1 MRIIKKG
8 VFTQAFTMIELIIVI
23 VILSILSTIAM
34 VSYIDQESYT
44 RDAKRGMDAQLLVN
58 QLTTSIKTNGI
69 APQPAKS
76 IILYS
81 NTGTSIFGY
90 QGYLDSG
97 IKDSIGVKGGGSD
110 PLGFDYTYMK
120 DVTGKKFELLIY
132 YENQEA
138 STTTTTYNN
147 PFSINKT
154 FALPQ
159 YSMFF
164 PHTYGDKIG
173 IVYQTTT
180 KIPLQE
186 VGLFSSTGFDIMSG
200 SLLTTYTVTSS
211 YENCPA
217 GWIGVPG
224 SSDFKTSSFC
234 VMKYEAKAN
243 GWNPGYYDGT
253 SNISG
258 THCYNSLTCGD
269 GDGVIEQTDFPSD
282 RSIKSSSDGIPITYT
297 SQDGAI
303 QACKNIGAHLI
314 TNNEWMTIA
323 RNLEQNPS
331 NWSTGLVGSGYI
343 YNGHANNNP
352 ASALIASTDTDGLYG
367 MTGGFSGTSAS
378 NNRRTLYLTNGNI
391 IWDFAGNVREH
402 VNKANT
408 LDGSNYNSGQ
418 TAFSNATTILCP
430 WSLTSYNC
438 FEFKTAIDS
447 TNLTKTMIMPL
458 NQSFDSI
465 NGIGMGLL
473 YTGIS
478 SNVFVRGGG
487 RGELAGTGIYGLVLN
502 FIITDPVTV
511 HRVGFRCAK

>member
-1 MRIIKKG
+1 MKIK
-8 VFTQAFTMIELIIVI
+8 TQAFTMIELIIVI

-34 VSYIDQESYT
+34 VSYIDQELYT
-44 RDAKRGMDAQLLVN
+44 RDAKRSMDSQLLVN

-81 NTGTSIFGY
+81 NTGTNIFGY

-132 YENQEA
+132 YENQEG
-138 STTTTTYNN
+138 STTTTYNN
-147 PFSINKT
+147 PFSINT
-154 FALPQ
+154 IYAAPQ

-173 IVYQTTT
+173 ITYQTST

-186 VGLFSSTGFDIMSG
+186 VGQFSTTGFDIMSG
-200 SLLTTYTVTSS
+200 SLLATYTVTSS
-211 YENCPA
+211 YENCPT

-224 SSDFKTSSFC
+224 SSDFNTSSFC
-234 VMKYEAKAN
+234 VMKYEAKALSGAINSGFN
-243 GWNPGYYDGT
+243 GHIYSTGDIIT
-253 SNISG
+253 SNTTDVPIVTIS
-258 THCYNSLTCGD
+258 
-269 GDGVIEQTDFPSD
+269 Q
-282 RSIKSSSDGIPITYT
+282 
-297 SQDGAI
+297 SQAI
-303 QACKNIGAHLI
+303 AACQSIGAHLI

-343 YNGHANNNP
+343 YNGHVNSNP
-352 ASALIASTDTDGLYG
+352 ATALSASTDTDGLYG
-367 MTGGFSGTSAS
+367 MTGGFSGTSYG

-391 IWDFAGNVREH
+391 IWDFAGNAREH

-408 LDGSNYNSGQ
+408 YD
-418 TAFSNATTILCP
+418 TAN
-430 WSLTSYNC
+430 
-438 FEFKTAIDS
+438 IDS
-447 TNLTKTMIMPL
+447 ATIAPEMACSNGTWAWYSWYGNDTNAECIF
-458 NQSFDSI
+458 Q
-465 NGIGMGLL
+465 NGYSRTLYGPQGMFNANNGVGRI
-473 YTGIS
+473 YATNIDDR
-478 SNVFVRGGG
+478 NNIFIRGGTW
-487 RGELAGTGIYGLVLN
+487 GETTSAGIFSLGLN
-502 FIITDPVTV
+502 WTSAEMSYTI
-511 HRVGFRCAK
+511 GFRCAK